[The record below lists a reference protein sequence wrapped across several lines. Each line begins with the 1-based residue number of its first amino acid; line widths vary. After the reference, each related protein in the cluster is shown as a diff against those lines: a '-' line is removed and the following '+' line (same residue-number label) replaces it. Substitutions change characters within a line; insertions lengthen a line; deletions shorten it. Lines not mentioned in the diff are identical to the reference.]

1 MSERSGIESGKV
13 NVLNRTE
20 EDNKKR
26 VCVFVLNGLMI
37 F

>member
-20 EDNKKR
+20 EANQKR
-26 VCVFVLNGLMI
+26 VCVFS

>member
-13 NVLNRTE
+13 NLLNTTE
-20 EDNKKR
+20 EGNEKR